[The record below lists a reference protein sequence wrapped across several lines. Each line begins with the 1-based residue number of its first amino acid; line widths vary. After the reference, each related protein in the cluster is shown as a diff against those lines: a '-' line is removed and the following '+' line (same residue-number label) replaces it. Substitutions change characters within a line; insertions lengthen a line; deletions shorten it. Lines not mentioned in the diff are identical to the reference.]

1 MARRTKQEADETREA
16 LLDAAEEVF
25 LERGVS
31 RASLDQVA
39 RAAGCTR
46 GAVHWHFGDKLG
58 LFLALDERLLLYQD
72 EACQMLDGDG
82 GCEPTSMPQM
92 FQWIGDAMERLERDP
107 HRRRLLTVMLQRC
120 EYVQEMAPALDRRR
134 NADMA
139 MRERLLGFFQRAEA
153 RGEISPA
160 WQPDQAARFL
170 HALISGLLTEW
181 LNSGGQFSLSAQVRE
196 SLGLFLNCLCGVAQR
211 ETAKVAS
218 PTC

>member
-16 LLDAAEEVF
+16 LLDAAELVF

-31 RASLDQVA
+31 RASLDEVA

-72 EACQMLDGDG
+72 EACQILDCEGDH
-82 GCEPTSMPQM
+82 ESVTMSQM
-92 FQWIGDAMERLERDP
+92 FQWIGDAMERLEHDA

-134 NADMA
+134 NADIA
-139 MRERLLGFFQRAEA
+139 MRDNLQKFFERAQANSQLSADWP
-153 RGEISPA
+153 PA
-160 WQPDQAARFL
+160 QAARFL
-170 HALISGLLTEW
+170 HALITGFLTEW
-181 LNSGGQFSLSAQVRE
+181 LNSGAQFSLSAQVRE
-196 SLGLFLNCLCGVAQR
+196 SLGLFLNCLCGVAPR
-211 ETAKVAS
+211 DAAKAAS